1 MPSDTATSAPMRH
14 LSIPSKIIVTLTG
27 LACLATGGI
36 IGYRSGAKTLSESV
50 ERQPIAQRE
59 R

>member
-1 MPSDTATSAPMRH
+1 MRH